1 MAEKKITI
9 KDNFMAVREVLVE
22 QGLDNLVAFID
33 ERIAQHDKK
42 AGNRKPNTAQLRSI
56 EIADKVYA
64 DMEIGKQYTV
74 TDMMKTVPAFA
85 EIEDLTQSYANS
97 IVKRLKD
104 SGRVS
109 RIEIKGRPYFTK
121 VVEE

>member
-9 KDNFMAVREVLVE
+9 KDNFMAVREVLEE

-42 AGNRKPNTAQLRSI
+42 AGNKKPTTAQLRSI
-56 EIADKVYA
+56 EIADKVYN
-64 DMEIGKQYTV
+64 DMEVGKQYTV
-74 TDMMKTVPAFA
+74 TDMMKALPTFA
-85 EIEDLTQSYANS
+85 EMEDLTQSYANS

-104 SGRVS
+104 SDRVN
-109 RIEIKGRPYFTK
+109 RIEIKGRPYFEK
-121 VVEE
+121 VVED